1 MGQQQLLLLVL
12 GIVLVG
18 LAVVV
23 GISAFN
29 ENKQKATLDQI
40 TAEAVRLAAGVQT
53 WKMKPN
59 ASGGGQSDP
68 DYKKFSFAQLGI
80 TPTGAAS
87 DPVYTTNTGT
97 FRIKPY
103 LVTGV
108 IAQYAQAQ
116 YGITNTGNAVA
127 VVGLSKDR
135 TQSIM
140 IVMFASDPSKM
151 VTVLQHPFNVTA
163 YDTPPIP

>member
-12 GIVLVG
+12 GVVLVG

-29 ENKQKATLDQI
+29 ENTQKANLDQL
-40 TAEAVRLAAGVQT
+40 TSDAVRLAAGVQV

-59 ASGGGQSDP
+59 SSGGGQSDP
-68 DYKKFSFAQLGI
+68 DYRKFSFAQLGI
-80 TPTGAAS
+80 TPTGSGQNATY
-87 DPVYTTNTGT
+87 VTGNGT

-103 LVTGV
+103 LVTGQ
-108 IAQYAQAQ
+108 IAQYAQTQ

-127 VVGLSKDR
+127 VVALSTDA
-135 TQSIM
+135 TQSVM
-140 IVMFASDPSKM
+140 VVMFASDPSKM
-151 VTVLQHPFNVTA
+151 VTMLQHPFNVTA
-163 YDTPPIP
+163 YNAPPL